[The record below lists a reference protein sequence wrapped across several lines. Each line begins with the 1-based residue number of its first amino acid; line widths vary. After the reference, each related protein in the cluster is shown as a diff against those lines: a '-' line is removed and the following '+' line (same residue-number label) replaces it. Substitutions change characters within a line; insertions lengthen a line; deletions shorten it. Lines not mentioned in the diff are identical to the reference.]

1 MMLKLRRIA
10 VVLTA
15 ALTLAAASI
24 PTNAEAFGF
33 LLAPALLVL
42 RSLVRVAGVGR
53 AADRGAVVAVGAVA
67 VGTTP
72 AGSAAA
78 VKSGLRLRRRRAV
91 ATAVG
96 AAAAAV
102 GMAAVTTVGNFWIKS
117 WLL

>member
-33 LLAPALLVL
+33 VIGPALLVPVFL
-42 RSLVRVAGVGR
+42 GAGGWGR
-53 AADRGAVVAVGAVA
+53 AGGGPWAVA

-72 AGSAAA
+72 VGAAAA
-78 VKSGLRLRRRRAV
+78 VKSGLRLRRRAV
-91 ATAVG
+91 TTAVG
-96 AAAAAV
+96 AGAAAV
-102 GMAAVTTVGNFWIKS
+102 GMAAVTMVGHFWI
-117 WLL
+117 